1 MIFAHVVVAKNLKS
15 VMENK
20 KSVKFIIGSS
30 SERKIK
36 ISEEIIKELFPN
48 QTIEVG
54 GYKSVSGVPE
64 TPYDKQTF
72 DGSRNRA
79 LDAKANIIGADFYIG
94 MESGLIERYGH
105 IYEEAWST
113 VIDSSGQEFYGYSS
127 GLKVPDYIL
136 KKMDELKMAHCEVM
150 TIIEAENGKLPNDTW
165 GTYSGG
171 MIARTVSLKESLRN
185 ALIQLVADRGFYK
198 K

>member
-1 MIFAHVVVAKNLKS
+1 
-15 VMENK
+15 MENK
-20 KSVKFIIGSS
+20 EFIKFIIGST

-36 ISEEIIKELFPN
+36 ISEEIINELFPN
-48 QTIEVG
+48 QSIEVN
-54 GYKSVSGVPE
+54 GYHSISGVPE

-79 LDAKANIIGADFYIG
+79 LNAKSNIVDADFYVG
-94 MESGLIERYGH
+94 MESGLIERYGY

-113 VIDSSGQEFYGYSS
+113 VIDVNNNEFYGYSS

-136 KKMDELKMAHCEVM
+136 KKMDELKMEHSDVM
-150 TIIEAENGKLPNDTW
+150 TIIEKENGKLPNDTW

-185 ALIQLVADRGFYK
+185 ALIQSVSDRGFYK